1 MEKTIT
7 VTPEGAFRGGVTHHA
22 EAVDRYRA
30 EVVQVSPETTE

>member
-22 EAVDRYRA
+22 KA
-30 EVVQVSPETTE
+30 VQVSPETTE